1 MSQPMPL
8 PLTVSCFSK
17 IQIGFTFLVPAHPG
31 NPRQS
36 AVKQVCVLTLGEVAR
51 KSIVGTFFNQRV
63 YHGTVINTFKHSSWC
78 SENCTITATKSRYCF
93 HLKCVHV
100 MVNSRTICY
109 GQRTTCLVRED
120 KVCPPSLSKRP
131 TKLAT
136 KQALIFTVTTYKS
149 ICML

>member
-1 MSQPMPL
+1 
-8 PLTVSCFSK
+8 
-17 IQIGFTFLVPAHPG
+17 
-31 NPRQS
+31 
-36 AVKQVCVLTLGEVAR
+36 
-51 KSIVGTFFNQRV
+51 
-63 YHGTVINTFKHSSWC
+63 
-78 SENCTITATKSRYCF
+78 
-93 HLKCVHV
+93 

-109 GQRTTCLVRED
+109 GQRTTCLVMED